1 MISTK
6 CKYAIRAIL
15 LVSTE
20 SVKEQKLTIKEISEK
35 LDIPQH
41 FLGKILQELVPLKI
55 ISSMK
60 GPGGGFYLTE
70 ENKRV
75 TLLKLIETVDGP
87 LAFTSC
93 AIGLDHCSEKHPCPV
108 HFEFKTCRNNLRLV
122 FSTKTIGS
130 LEKEIKDLNL
140 SLINH

>member
-15 LVSTE
+15 LVSTD
-20 SVKEQKLTIKEISEK
+20 SVDEQKLTIKEISEK

-41 FLGKILQELVPLKI
+41 FLGKILQELVPMKI

-60 GPGGGFYLTE
+60 GPGGGFYLTA
-70 ENKRV
+70 ENKR
-75 TLLKLIETVDGP
+75 TSLLEIIEAVDGP

-93 AIGLDHCSEKHPCPV
+93 AIGLDHCSEKNPCPV
-108 HFEFKTCRNNLRLV
+108 HNEFKACRTNLRSV
-122 FSTKTIGS
+122 FSSKTINH
-130 LEKEIKDLNL
+130 LEQEIKELHLVLTNQ
-140 SLINH
+140 